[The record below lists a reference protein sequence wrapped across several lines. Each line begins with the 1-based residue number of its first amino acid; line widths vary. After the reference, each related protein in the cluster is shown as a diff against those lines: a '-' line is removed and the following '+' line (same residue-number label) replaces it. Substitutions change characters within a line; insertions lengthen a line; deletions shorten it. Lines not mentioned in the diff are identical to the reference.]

1 MRSQLAI
8 ESEPQAPVQVLSGSL
23 GARVVGTLVPAAAGG
38 LMSWLAVAQPARG
51 HEIGFLFA
59 LVMFWWAACTA
70 TTPRV
75 KATLD
80 ADGLEF
86 VDYRW
91 AFLFRT
97 PRCRVPWRDLL
108 EIASRTVASRYG
120 SYIRT
125 RIKVRVCEV
134 PERTRW
140 FPVTNRNPGYYAF
153 LAALNARIDA
163 ARVPVG
169 GLGIEPGAVRGE
181 AQRILRSQLKLV
193 LIFAALGIAAMILAY
208 FTRR

>member
-1 MRSQLAI
+1 MH
-8 ESEPQAPVQVLSGSL
+8 VLSASL
-23 GARVVGTLVPAAAGG
+23 GARVYGALVPAAGGG
-38 LMSWLAVAQPARG
+38 LMLWLAISQPSRG
-51 HEIGFLFA
+51 HEIGFVFA

-80 ADGLEF
+80 SDGLEF
-86 VDYRW
+86 VDTRW

-97 PRCRVPWRDLL
+97 QRLRVAWRDVL

-120 SYIRT
+120 SHIRT

-140 FPVTNRNPGYYAF
+140 FSVTNRNPGYYAF
-153 LAALNARIDA
+153 LGALNARVDA

-169 GLGIEPGAVRGE
+169 GLGIEPGTIRGE
-181 AQRILRSQLKLV
+181 AQRILRSQIKLV
-193 LIFAALGIAAMILAY
+193 LILAAIGVALMILATV
-208 FTRR
+208 TRR